1 MMDESVKSK
10 AGKQFNPGN
19 RREEARLHQTLI
31 FSPCA
36 SSASNSRRLG
46 LISRGLP
53 Q

>member
-1 MMDESVKSK
+1 MPVKDFFEQPLKNTIEIAAIKVIKNILRIHFPS
-10 AGKQFNPGN
+10 F
-19 RREEARLHQTLI
+19 
-31 FSPCA
+31 A